1 MRSKKTTAGF
11 SLFNQKK
18 IKLRNIIPIYFICFY
33 IGLLLTRTI
42 GTCSITRIMS
52 LIARNS
58 KFRHVLGHGLRRDHC
73 LDNIRITNSS
83 LSRNFSVEVDNRQ
96 VDVEPGT
103 TILEAAAKVG
113 VEIPRF
119 CYHER
124 LSVAGNCRMCL
135 VEVEKS
141 VKPVASCAMPV
152 MNGMK
157 IYTQSEKARRAR
169 EGVMEFLLQN
179 HPLDCPICDQGGE
192 CDLQDQAMAF
202 GSDRSRLHIAVDEKR
217 SVEDK
222 NVGPLVKTIM
232 TRCIHCTR
240 CVRFMNEIAGVS
252 ELGTYNRGNDM
263 QIGTYLADTL
273 LKTELS
279 GNIVDLCPVGALT
292 AKPYAFVARPWELR
306 RFDSVDVFDAVGS
319 NISICQRAND
329 LLRILPRPNE
339 DVNEEWLADKS
350 RHAAVDGLKTQRI
363 TAPMIRLSRK
373 DNLQPAVWED
383 ALVSVA
389 DYFIR
394 NSTKPNSIEA
404 IVGPMVEIETMVAI
418 KDLLNSLNCDNL
430 YVHYDSEVDPSAIP
444 THSDLDF
451 RTNYLFN
458 STIAGL
464 EFDEIDYL
472 LIIGSNPRF
481 EAPLV
486 NTRIRKA
493 WRNHNLNSIAV
504 IGPKDM
510 DLLYDYDHLGDSVE
524 TIKKILDGSHP
535 AAKELQKA
543 KNPAIIFG
551 QQLKGT
557 SSSQAQPGSLYR
569 QVRMLADK
577 YKAKFN
583 VLTASAS
590 HNAALDL
597 GFKPTTERKVNAVG
611 DSGITWLFGVDD
623 KNLPL
628 TKNGLVIYQGH
639 SGDVGAELADIVLP
653 GVAFTEKQGTYVN
666 MEGRVQQTLAA
677 VSATSMAREDWKI
690 IRAVSELI
698 DKTLPYD
705 SLVELRERVRDLAPH
720 LVRHSYLRL
729 EPNTLTDP
737 RRKLST
743 QEKLDGKSKLTP
755 KLNDMLD
762 YYQTDAI
769 SRNSK
774 TMAKCLEALREGI

>member
-1 MRSKKTTAGF
+1 MQSASNLINPLRGSRWRALSSIRQSATLTTPKPNLAE
-11 SLFNQKK
+11 
-18 IKLRNIIPIYFICFY
+18 IW
-33 IGLLLTRTI
+33 
-42 GTCSITRIMS
+42 
-52 LIARNS
+52 
-58 KFRHVLGHGLRRDHC
+58 
-73 LDNIRITNSS
+73 
-83 LSRNFSVEVDNRQ
+83 VDNKR
-96 VDVEPGT
+96 VEVEPGT

-152 MNGMK
+152 MNGMRVH
-157 IYTQSEKARRAR
+157 TQSEKARKAR

-192 CDLQDQAMAF
+192 CDLQDQAMTF
-202 GSDRSRLHIAVDEKR
+202 GSDRSRLQISLDDKR
-217 SVEDK
+217 AVEDK
-222 NVGPLVKTIM
+222 NVGPLIKTIM

-240 CVRFMNEIAGVS
+240 CVRFMNEIAGVDD
-252 ELGTYNRGNDM
+252 LGTYNRGNDM
-263 QIGTYLADTL
+263 QIGTYLSDVL

-319 NISICQRAND
+319 NISVCQRAND

-363 TAPMIRLSRK
+363 TAPMVRPSRN
-373 DNLQPAVWED
+373 DQLQASLWED
-383 ALVSVA
+383 TLVTLAEYITRTS
-389 DYFIR
+389 R
-394 NSTKPNSIEA
+394 NPNNIEV
-404 IVGPMVEIETMVAI
+404 IVGPMVELETMVAI
-418 KDLLNSLNCDNL
+418 KDLLNSMNCDNL
-430 YVHYDSEVDPSAIP
+430 FVHFDSKLDPSAIP
-444 THSDLDF
+444 AQSDLDF
-451 RTNYLFN
+451 RSNYLFN
-458 STIAGL
+458 GSIAGL

-481 EAPLV
+481 EAPMV
-486 NTRIRKA
+486 NARIRKA
-493 WRNHNLNSIAV
+493 WRNHQLDRIGV

-510 DLLYDYDHLGDSVE
+510 DLLYGYEHLGDSVD
-524 TIKKILDGSHP
+524 TIHSLLDGKHP
-535 AAKELQKA
+535 LAKDLKAA

-551 QQLKGT
+551 QQLRSDSST
-557 SSSQAQPGSLYR
+557 SAPGSLYR
-569 QVRMLADK
+569 LTRSLADK

-583 VLTASAS
+583 VLTGSAS
-590 HNAALDL
+590 HNAAFDL
-597 GFKPTTERKVNAVG
+597 GFKPTTERKIDAE
-611 DSGITWLFGVDD
+611 SPLPSLTWLIGVDD
-623 KNLPL
+623 KNLPIA
-628 TKNGLVIYQGH
+628 KNSYLVYQGH
-639 SGDVGAELADIVLP
+639 NGDVGAEMADLVLP
-653 GVAFTEKQGTYVN
+653 GVAYTEKQGTYVN

-677 VSATSMAREDWKI
+677 ISPTSMAREDWKI
-690 IRAVSELI
+690 IRAVSELV

-705 SLVELRERVRDLAPH
+705 SLLELRERARDLAPH

-729 EPNTLTDP
+729 EPSTLVDP
-737 RRKLST
+737 MRKLGAPKSA
-743 QEKLDGKSKLTP
+743 LDGKTKLVP
-755 KLNDMLD
+755 KLKDMVD
-762 YYQTDAI
+762 YYQTDSI

-774 TMAKCLEALREGI
+774 TMAQCVDALVNGI

>member
-1 MRSKKTTAGF
+1 MQSASVLINPLRGSRWKTF
-11 SLFNQKK
+11 SAIRQATTLSSAPK
-18 IKLRNIIPIYFICFY
+18 P
-33 IGLLLTRTI
+33 
-42 GTCSITRIMS
+42 S
-52 LIARNS
+52 LAE
-58 KFRHVLGHGLRRDHC
+58 VW
-73 LDNIRITNSS
+73 
-83 LSRNFSVEVDNRQ
+83 VDNKR
-96 VDVEPGT
+96 VEVEPGT

-157 IYTQSEKARRAR
+157 IHTQSEKARKAR

-192 CDLQDQAMAF
+192 CDLQDQAMTF
-202 GSDRSRLHIAVDEKR
+202 GSDRSRLQPEDQKR
-217 SVEDK
+217 AVEDK
-222 NVGPLVKTIM
+222 NVGPLIKTIM

-252 ELGTYNRGNDM
+252 DLGTYERGNDM

-306 RFDSVDVFDAVGS
+306 RYDSVDVFDAVGS
-319 NISICQRAND
+319 NISVCQRAND

-339 DVNEEWLADKS
+339 DLNEEWLADKS

-363 TAPMIRLSRK
+363 TNPMVRPTKS
-373 DNLQPAVWED
+373 DNLQTSAWED
-383 ALVSVA
+383 ALVTLSDQFSRVSK
-389 DYFIR
+389 
-394 NSTKPNSIEA
+394 NPNNIEA
-404 IVGPMVEIETMVAI
+404 IVGPMVDVETMVAV

-430 YVHYDSEVDPSAIP
+430 YVHYDSKIDPSAIP
-444 THSDLDF
+444 ASTDLDF

-458 STIAGL
+458 STIAGM

-472 LIIGSNPRF
+472 LLIGTNPRF
-481 EAPLV
+481 EAPML

-493 WRNHNLNSIAV
+493 WRNHQLDQIAV
-504 IGPKDM
+504 IGSKNM
-510 DLLYDYDHLGDSVE
+510 DLLYGYEHLGDSVE
-524 TIKKILDGSHP
+524 TIQKLLDGKHP
-535 AAKELQKA
+535 AAKNLQNS
-543 KNPAIIFG
+543 KNPVIIFG
-551 QQLKGT
+551 QQL
-557 SSSQAQPGSLYR
+557 SSQSPGEPGSLYR
-569 QVRMLADK
+569 LVRSLADK
-577 YKAKFN
+577 YKAQFN

-590 HNAALDL
+590 HNGALDL
-597 GFKPTTERKVNAVG
+597 GFKPTSERKVVADNPEP
-611 DSGITWLFGVDD
+611 SITWLFGVDD

-628 TKNGLVIYQGH
+628 AKNALVVYQGH
-639 SGDVGAELADIVLP
+639 NGDIGAESADIVLP
-653 GVAFTEKQGTYVN
+653 GFAYTEKQGTYVN
-666 MEGRVQQTLAA
+666 MEGRVQQTLTAIA
-677 VSATSMAREDWKI
+677 PNSKAREDWKI
-690 IRAVSELI
+690 VRALSELI
-698 DKTLPYD
+698 GATLPYD
-705 SLVELRERVRDLAPH
+705 SLVELRERTRDIAPH

-729 EPNTLTDP
+729 ESNTLIDP
-737 RRKLST
+737 RRK
-743 QEKLDGKSKLTP
+743 EKVSAAVNGKVKLEP
-755 KLNDMLD
+755 KMKDMVD

-774 TMAKCLEALREGI
+774 TMAKCVDALLNGI

>member
-1 MRSKKTTAGF
+1 MQSASNLINPLRGSRWRAMSSIRQSATLTTPKPNLAE
-11 SLFNQKK
+11 LW
-18 IKLRNIIPIYFICFY
+18 I
-33 IGLLLTRTI
+33 
-42 GTCSITRIMS
+42 
-52 LIARNS
+52 
-58 KFRHVLGHGLRRDHC
+58 
-73 LDNIRITNSS
+73 DNKR
-83 LSRNFSVEVDNRQ
+83 VE
-96 VDVEPGT
+96 VEPGT

-157 IYTQSEKARRAR
+157 VHTQSEKARKAR

-192 CDLQDQAMAF
+192 CDLQDQAMTF
-202 GSDRSRLHIAVDEKR
+202 GSDRSRLQISLDDKR
-217 SVEDK
+217 AVEDK
-222 NVGPLVKTIM
+222 NVGPLIKTIM

-240 CVRFMNEIAGVS
+240 CVRFMNEIAGVDD
-252 ELGTYNRGNDM
+252 LGTYNRGNNM
-263 QIGTYLADTL
+263 QIGTYLSDTL
-273 LKTELS
+273 LKTELA

-292 AKPYAFVARPWELR
+292 AKPYTFVARPWELR

-363 TAPMIRLSRK
+363 TTPMVRPSR
-373 DNLQPAVWED
+373 NAQLQPALWED
-383 ALVSVA
+383 TLVTLA
-389 DYFIR
+389 DYFAR
-394 NSTKPNSIEA
+394 TSQNPNNIEV
-404 IVGPMVEIETMVAI
+404 IVGPMVDLETMVAI

-430 YVHYDSEVDPSAIP
+430 FVHFDSKLDPSAIP
-444 THSDLDF
+444 AQSDLDF
-451 RTNYLFN
+451 RSNYLFN

-464 EFDEIDYL
+464 EFDDIDYL

-481 EAPLV
+481 EAPMV

-493 WRNHNLNSIAV
+493 WRNHNLDRIGV

-510 DLLYDYDHLGDSVE
+510 DLLYGYEHLGDSVG
-524 TIKKILDGSHP
+524 TIQSLLDGKHP
-535 AAKELQKA
+535 AAKDLKAA

-551 QQLKGT
+551 QQLKSDSST
-557 SSSQAQPGSLYR
+557 STPGSLYR
-569 QVRMLADK
+569 LTRSLADK

-583 VLTASAS
+583 VLTGSAS
-590 HNAALDL
+590 HNAAFDL
-597 GFKPTTERKVNAVG
+597 GFKPTTERKVKESAEA
-611 DSGITWLFGVDD
+611 SLTWLIGVDD

-628 TKNGLVIYQGH
+628 SKNSLLVYQGH
-639 SGDVGAELADIVLP
+639 NGDIGAEMADLVLP
-653 GVAFTEKQGTYVN
+653 GAAYTEKQGTYVN

-677 VSATSMAREDWKI
+677 ISPTSMVREDWKI
-690 IRAVSELI
+690 VRVVSELL

-705 SLVELRERVRDLAPH
+705 SLQELRERVRDLAPH
-720 LVRHSYLRL
+720 LVRHSYLRIEPSTLVDPMRKTTDTKQGLDAKMKL
-729 EPNTLTDP
+729 EP
-737 RRKLST
+737 KLK
-743 QEKLDGKSKLTP
+743 E
-755 KLNDMLD
+755 MVD
-762 YYQTDAI
+762 YYQTDSV

-774 TMAKCLEALREGI
+774 TMAQCVDALNNGI